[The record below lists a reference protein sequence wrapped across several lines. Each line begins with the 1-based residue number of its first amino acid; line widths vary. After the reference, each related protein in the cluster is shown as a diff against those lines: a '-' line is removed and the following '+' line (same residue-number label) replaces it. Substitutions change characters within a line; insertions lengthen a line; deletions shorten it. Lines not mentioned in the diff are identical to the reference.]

1 MMRIDLISVMIS
13 KINERLIFTKSI
25 ALKSAVLGVGVLVS
39 ET

>member
-13 KINERLIFTKSI
+13 KVYERLTLTKSI
-25 ALKSAVLGVGVLVS
+25 AFKSVVLDVGVLVS